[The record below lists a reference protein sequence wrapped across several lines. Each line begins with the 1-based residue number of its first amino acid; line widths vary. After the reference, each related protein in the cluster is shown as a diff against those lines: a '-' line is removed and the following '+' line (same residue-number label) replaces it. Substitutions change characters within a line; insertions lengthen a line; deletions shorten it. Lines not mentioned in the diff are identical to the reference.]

1 MSKRAYAQTYMQVSV
16 LLALTYFVSYVTRIN
31 YGAVLIEME
40 KSTGVSS
47 TFLSLAVSGSAV
59 TYGFGQIISGICG
72 DKFKAKKLIIYGLW
86 LTAAMNLLIPLV
98 APNVYLMTAVWSVNG
113 IAQAFMWP
121 PIVVIMS
128 ETLTKSEY
136 KRSTVLVSAGAQIGT
151 ISVYLFSPLL
161 INIASWR
168 VVFYVCALFAVLMS
182 VVMILFCPDVKSGER
197 AGVAENKKSV
207 GFGGI
212 MSPFLAFI
220 MLAMAL
226 QGFLRDGIT
235 TWMPTCISET
245 YNLGS
250 SISILSGVVL
260 PIFSI
265 TCSSLSLYLYNRYF
279 KNPSSY
285 SSLMFAIGTVFAVL
299 LRVFVGK
306 NAVMS
311 IVSFGVLI
319 GCMHGVNLMFTSM
332 VPPLFNDKGGVAKAS
347 GIINSATYI
356 GSAVSG
362 TGTAVAAK
370 AFGWTGITSI
380 WASVALIGAVICFFL
395 GKKRVDKI

>member
-1 MSKRAYAQTYMQVSV
+1 MQVSV

-47 TFLSLAVSGSAV
+47 TLLSLAVSGSAV

-98 APNVYLMTAVWSVNG
+98 APNVYLMTA
-113 IAQAFMWP
+113 
-121 PIVVIMS
+121 
-128 ETLTKSEY
+128 
-136 KRSTVLVSAGAQIGT
+136 
-151 ISVYLFSPLL
+151 
-161 INIASWR
+161 
-168 VVFYVCALFAVLMS
+168 
-182 VVMILFCPDVKSGER
+182 
-197 AGVAENKKSV
+197 
-207 GFGGI
+207 
-212 MSPFLAFI
+212 
-220 MLAMAL
+220 
-226 QGFLRDGIT
+226 
-235 TWMPTCISET
+235 
-245 YNLGS
+245 
-250 SISILSGVVL
+250 
-260 PIFSI
+260 
-265 TCSSLSLYLYNRYF
+265 
-279 KNPSSY
+279 Y

-311 IVSFGVLI
+311 IASFGVLI